1 MRVDMHGNA
10 HLFLDFR
17 HEFVRGVRQQKVCHI
32 LNADDIRAHIRKG
45 FRKVYEI
52 LRRMNGAYGIT
63 HRAFANALV
72 FFGAVDC
79 LTQVFDI
86 VQRVENT
93 NDVDAVFD

>member
-1 MRVDMHGNA
+1 
-10 HLFLDFR
+10 
-17 HEFVRGVRQQKVCHI
+17 
-32 LNADDIRAHIRKG
+32 
-45 FRKVYEI
+45 
-52 LRRMNGAYGIT
+52 MNGTYGIT

-79 LTQVFDI
+79 LTQVFDV